1 MNQILFRKYHCILLL
16 SLTSC
21 FSSVKLAIANPD
33 ELPVLG
39 DSVSSVVSH
48 HQEHVVGKSWLR
60 SLRAQAPI
68 SGDPLLNDYT
78 EHLIYNLAANSEL
91 QDKRLSPIIINS
103 PAINAFA
110 VPGGIIGV
118 NAGLF
123 LNAETEDE
131 LAGVLAHEIAHLSQR
146 HFARS
151 VEEAQKNQ
159 LTQSAALL
167 ASILV
172 IATAGGDAGLAALA
186 TTQAAA
192 VQAQLHFTRR
202 NEQEADRIGIRT
214 LIKAEK
220 DPEAMSRFFE
230 RLQKSTQFLGHK
242 PPEYLL
248 THPVTESRIADSRNR
263 ATQYPVKHFPD
274 NLEFH
279 LMKARIQVHYN
290 QNLNHLIK
298 QFQSKLDGET
308 TFNQISN
315 RYGLTLAL
323 VKAKRFKEAAA
334 AIKPLIEKEPERI
347 AYVLAKANISAE
359 SGHYGRAEKLLRS
372 HYKHNPNNY
381 PLTLYYADTLTKNG
395 KAKKAAKILQQ
406 YTIARPE
413 DPYVWALL
421 SVAQGKSKNII
432 GVHQARAEYIY
443 LQGDTK
449 HAIQQLEFALEI
461 VVDDFPLSS
470 KIKGRI
476 DQLNRK
482 NTNFKF

>member
-1 MNQILFRKYHCILLL
+1 MFRKYHCILLL
-16 SLTSC
+16 SLASFFPST
-21 FSSVKLAIANPD
+21 KLAVANSD

-39 DSVSSVVSH
+39 DSVSSIVSH
-48 HQEHVVGKSWLR
+48 RQEHVVGKSWLR

-91 QDKRLSPIIINS
+91 QDKRLSPVIINS

-167 ASILV
+167 ASVIV

-192 VQAQLHFTRR
+192 IQSQLRFTRR

-214 LIKAEK
+214 LIKAAK
-220 DPEAMSRFFE
+220 DPEAMSRFFV
-230 RLQKSTQFLGHK
+230 RLQKSTQFLGHR

-248 THPVTESRIADSRNR
+248 THPVTESRIADARNR
-263 ATQYPVKHFPD
+263 ATNFPVKHYPD

-279 LMKARIQVHYN
+279 LMKARIQVQYH
-290 QNLNHLIK
+290 QNINNLIK
-298 QFQSKLDGET
+298 QFQSKLGGET
-308 TFNQISN
+308 TFNQIAN
-315 RYGLTLAL
+315 RYGLVVAL
-323 VKAKRFKEAAA
+323 IKAKRFKEAAE
-334 AIKPLIEKEPERI
+334 AIKPLLKREPDRI

-359 SGHYGRAEKLLRS
+359 SGDYGKAEKLLRP
-372 HYKHNPNNY
+372 HYKRNPNNY
-381 PLTLYYADTLTKNG
+381 PLTLYYTDTLTKNG
-395 KAKKAAKILQQ
+395 KAKKAAKILAQ
-406 YTIARPE
+406 YTITRPE

-449 HAIQQLEFALEI
+449 QAIQQLEFALEI
-461 VVDDFPLSS
+461 VENDFPLSS

-476 DQLNRK
+476 DQLRNGQ
-482 NTNFKF
+482 TGIKF

>member
-1 MNQILFRKYHCILLL
+1 MFRKYRLGLLL
-16 SLTSC
+16 ILANC
-21 FSSVKLAIANPD
+21 FAATQLATADSD
-33 ELPVLG
+33 ELPLLG
-39 DSVSSVVSH
+39 DSVSSIVSH
-48 HQEHVVGKSWLR
+48 QQEYLVGKSWLR

-78 EHLIYNLAANSEL
+78 EHLIYSLAAHSEL
-91 QDKRLSPIIINS
+91 QNKRLSPIIINS
-103 PAINAFA
+103 PSINAFA
-110 VPGGIIGV
+110 VPGGVIGV

-146 HFARS
+146 HFART

-167 ASILV
+167 ASVLV

-192 VQAQLHFTRR
+192 IQAQLRFTRR

-214 LIKAEK
+214 LIKTSK

-248 THPVTESRIADSRNR
+248 THPVTESRIADALNR
-263 ATQYPVKHFPD
+263 ATKFPVKHYPD

-279 LMKARIQVHYN
+279 LMKARIQVQYS
-290 QNLNHLIK
+290 QNLSDLIK

-308 TFNQISN
+308 TFNQIAN
-315 RYGLTLAL
+315 RYGLVVAL
-323 VKAKRFKEAAA
+323 IRSKRFEEAKK
-334 AIKPLIEKEPERI
+334 AIKPLIAKDPERI
-347 AYVLAKANISAE
+347 AYVLAKANIYAE
-359 SGHYGRAEKLLRS
+359 SGQYSKAERQLKT

-381 PLTLYYADTLTKNG
+381 PLTLYYTDTLTKNG
-395 KAKKAAKILQQ
+395 KAKKAAKILEQ
-406 YTIARPE
+406 YTITRPE

-449 HAIQQLEFALEI
+449 QAVQQLEFALQI
-461 VVDDFPLSS
+461 VDNDFPLAS

-476 DQLNRK
+476 DQLNQK
-482 NTNFKF
+482 EAQFKF